1 MKQFVV
7 IVILSVLANHFCKS
21 QVQDTTSLN
30 PAMKKKVY
38 SGPRKAAILSAVIP
52 GLGQAYNKK
61 YWKIPVIYAGLGTLG
76 YFFVKNQNDYSYYR
90 KNLIAVNDN
99 DPATL
104 NQTSYTSDQLVT
116 IKTTFRKRRDL
127 SGFGLG
133 LVYVLNII
141 DANVDAHLRTFDIG
155 DNLSLKITPKTDL
168 IPSDYSSGTI
178 SCGISFKI
186 LFK

>member
-1 MKQFVV
+1 MKQFVL
-7 IVILSVLANHFCKS
+7 IVVFSVFVTLLGKS

-30 PAMKKKVY
+30 PVTKKKVY

-61 YWKIPVIYAGLGTLG
+61 YWKIPIIYAGMGTLG
-76 YFFVKNQNDYSYYR
+76 YFFVKNQNDYNYYR
-90 KNLIAVNDN
+90 NNLIAVNDN

-104 NQTSYTSDQLVT
+104 NQTTYNSDQLVT

-133 LVYVLNII
+133 LIYVLNII
-141 DANVDAHLRTFDIG
+141 DANIDAHLKTFDIG
-155 DNLSLKITPKTDL
+155 DNLSLKITPKTD
-168 IPSDYSSGTI
+168 IIAHDYNGTLH
-178 SCGISFKI
+178 CGISVKI
-186 LFK
+186 LFR